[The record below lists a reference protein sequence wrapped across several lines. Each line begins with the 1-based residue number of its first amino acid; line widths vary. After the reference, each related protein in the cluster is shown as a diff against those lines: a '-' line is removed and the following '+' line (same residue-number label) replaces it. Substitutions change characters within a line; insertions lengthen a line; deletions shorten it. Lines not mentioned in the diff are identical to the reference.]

1 MPPQLSIGNAS
12 CPVLLATVTEGS
24 LRIIWL
30 LNCSVLEGV
39 QPLLG
44 NELAVSNTLPWY
56 QQS

>member
-1 MPPQLSIGNAS
+1 MPPRLSIGSAS
-12 CPVLLATVTEGS
+12 CPVLLATGTEGS
-24 LRIIWL
+24 LGIIWL
-30 LNCSVLEGV
+30 LICSVLEGV